1 MTGTPPDPLDE
12 ATSAS
17 EEADGSSR
25 GWVAQDD
32 YRMLSMA
39 FTVASMDG
47 RFAEGL
53 RWHLAPFRLPAPA
66 QGGFPVDLIIEEPEE
81 GQDRPM
87 YLFRLAT
94 EERYRSSV
102 LTAVFGRAVG
112 EIHAAVPQRARDFL
126 SLHAGAVARNGDACL
141 LPADM
146 ERGKSSLVLAL
157 LRAGFSYLSDEVGAI
172 DPVTGR
178 AYPFPK
184 RIKLAPTALPFFPG
198 LEAALRDRDSVPFR
212 LWERYIGAE
221 DVGARVAEPSAVRW
235 LVFPTPDWDGPA
247 RLEPV
252 SQSEAVRR
260 MAESSFNLYRYGE
273 RGVVLLS
280 RIAAGAP
287 AFELRGGTPADRADL
302 ISDRLV

>member
-1 MTGTPPDPLDE
+1 MTEAPLAPIDE
-12 ATSAS
+12 STSAD
-17 EEADGSSR
+17 EVPEAPPR
-25 GWVAQDD
+25 EWVAQDD

-53 RWHLAPFRLPAPA
+53 RWHLAPFRLRAPAP
-66 QGGFPVDLIIEEPEE
+66 GGFPVDLIIEEPDE
-81 GQDRPM
+81 GQDRPT

-94 EERYRSSV
+94 EERYRSPL

-126 SLHAGAVARNGDACL
+126 SLHAGAVARNGDALL

-157 LRAGFSYLSDEVGAI
+157 LRAGFSYLSDELGAI

-178 AYPFPK
+178 AHPFPK

-198 LEAALRDRDSVPFR
+198 LEGALRDRDLVPFR

-221 DVGARVAEPSAVRW
+221 DVGARVADPSTIRW

-280 RIAAGAP
+280 RIAAEAP
-287 AFELRGGTPADRADL
+287 GFELRGGTPADRANL
-302 ISDRLV
+302 IFDRLV